1 MNLSAEMF
9 QHANDYIS
17 GRIDLRAL
25 DIWTNE
31 HLGELAELPDEDPGG
46 ALWGFVQ
53 VRIWDMDHGFP
64 EDQLRTELRAYLLD
78 RQLQREPE
86 RRATG

>member
-1 MNLSAEMF
+1 MNLSTEMF
-9 QHANDYIS
+9 RLANDYIS

-46 ALWGFVQ
+46 ALWSFVQ
-53 VRIWDMDHGFP
+53 VRIWDMDQGAT
-64 EDQLRTELRAYLLD
+64 EDELRTELRAYLLD
-78 RQLQREPE
+78 QRLQPEPE